1 MKEGTTVKLDIPRL
15 SDFEIKQSVNY
26 GLSITDELNK
36 LIIKDSNERY
46 IRELLNRI
54 NKAIEYINKC
64 VEAQLE
70 EDYLMN
76 RVHLM
81 NYNCNLLDLLK
92 GDKE

>member
-1 MKEGTTVKLDIPRL
+1 MNEEYTTVKLDIPRL

-54 NKAIEYINKC
+54 NKAIFYMENYISVEEYNEPVKC
-64 VEAQLE
+64 EFGEVI
-70 EDYLMN
+70 
-76 RVHLM
+76 R
-81 NYNCNLLDLLK
+81 LLK